1 MKLTDID
8 IGQRVAVSAV
18 SGNSAV
24 VRRLRD
30 MGIVEGTEIV
40 PIMVSPLGDP
50 RAYSV
55 FGAVIAIR
63 ARDAENIAVVCHD

>member
-8 IGQRVAVSAV
+8 IGQRATVSAI
-18 SGNSAV
+18 SGDGAV

-63 ARDAENIAVVCHD
+63 FRDAENIAVVTHG